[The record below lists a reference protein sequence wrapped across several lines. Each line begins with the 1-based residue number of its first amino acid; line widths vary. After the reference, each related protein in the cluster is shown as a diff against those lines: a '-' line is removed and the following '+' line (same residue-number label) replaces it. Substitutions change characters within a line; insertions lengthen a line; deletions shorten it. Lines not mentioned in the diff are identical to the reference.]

1 MGRPKVAAPAAALV
15 VLGLL
20 AATAAG
26 AGLTAA
32 PGWTVLLAGATGAP
46 ANVPGLARPIVPDAS
61 HVKKA
66 PTTVSRCLARWN
78 SGAPARTRAWA
89 AHHGTRADVTV
100 MRTPT
105 VGIGGAKGAA
115 ISQCAFG
122 VEVGVGQ
129 LALIVAP
136 LSGSRA
142 AWRGELVRYR
152 TRAALD
158 GLVRRFNATVTTA
171 GKLRLR

>member
-1 MGRPKVAAPAAALV
+1 MNGRKVAALGSALV

-20 AATAAG
+20 TGGAAG
-26 AGLTAA
+26 AALAAA
-32 PGWTVLLAGATGAP
+32 PGWNALVAGATGAP
-46 ANVPGLARPIVPDAS
+46 VNVPGLARPIVPDAS

-66 PTTVSRCLARWN
+66 ATTVSRCLARWN
-78 SGAPARTRAWA
+78 GGAPAVTRAWA
-89 AHHGTRADVTV
+89 AHHGTRVDVTV

-105 VGIGGAKGAA
+105 IGIGGAKRSVIA
-115 ISQCAFG
+115 QCAFG

-129 LALIVAP
+129 LALVVAP
-136 LSGSRA
+136 LPGSKA
-142 AWRGELVRYR
+142 VWRGELVRYR

-158 GLVRRFNATVTTA
+158 GLARRFNATVTTA